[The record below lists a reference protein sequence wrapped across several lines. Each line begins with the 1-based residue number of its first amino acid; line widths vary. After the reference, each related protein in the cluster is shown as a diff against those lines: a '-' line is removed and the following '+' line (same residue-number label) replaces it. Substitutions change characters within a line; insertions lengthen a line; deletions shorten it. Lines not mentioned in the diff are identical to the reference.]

1 MAVAKSAGSFLGGI
15 LNNPGAIIL
24 GGIAILLVFFASDI
38 RKAFG
43 SFGESFGKIELP
55 DITLPTFNFPEITFP
70 SFGDIEFPSFDFD
83 FPDFGKG
90 FEDLAST
97 ITQGLDDIS
106 KTFVPPESIDVPFGD
121 TDQIIDVVPD
131 TTGGKAGLLDA
142 VINPPIDTQLLSQD
156 DSLNIPVIQGGEPP
170 FLSGSLTN
178 IINQIAQLTTL
189 SESQAAAL
197 SPDVQQSI
205 LESILPQG
213 ISPVEQATAIV
224 GLTQEQFQEQ
234 AAAFVQES
242 PILTGSTSL
251 PGSQIIFGE
260 QIVKEQEDFQ
270 SFIDIEKQQAEQ
282 IFQKLFGDVQNPD
295 FPITLGEFIG
305 GKAGTVVSPSLFGA
319 SESEIEAFF
328 ANQGF

>member
-1 MAVAKSAGSFLGGI
+1 MAAAKTAGSFLGGI
-15 LNNPGAIIL
+15 LNNPGAVAL
-24 GGIAILLVFFASDI
+24 GAIAIALLFFAGDI
-38 RKAFG
+38 RKAFAG
-43 SFGESFGKIELP
+43 FGESFGKIELP
-55 DITLPTFNFPEITFP
+55 DINLPEFNFPEITFP
-70 SFGDIEFPSFDFD
+70 EFN
-83 FPDFGKG
+83 FPDFNIDFGG
-90 FEDLAST
+90 FGET
-97 ITQGLDDIS
+97 ITKGLDDIS
-106 KTFVPPESIDVPFGD
+106 KTFVPPESVDVPFGD
-121 TDQIIDVVPD
+121 TGQIIDVVPD
-131 TTGGKAGLLDA
+131 TTGGKAGLLDK
-142 VINPPIDTQLLSQD
+142 VINPPEPVDTQLPSQD
-156 DSLNIPVIQGGEPP
+156 DSLNIPTIIGGETP

-305 GKAGTVVSPSLFGA
+305 GKAGSVVSPSLFGA
-319 SESEIEAFF
+319 SDAEIEAFF